1 MIVYHTNYN
10 TNDMDFYDSPWG
22 QFVEIEV
29 NPPQDPAFTI
39 LPYHHTDSDDDEKEA
54 ETETTP
60 IYWSLYVFAGGTL
73 ASLVRALTFKFA

>member
-1 MIVYHTNYN
+1 
-10 TNDMDFYDSPWG
+10 MDFDDSPWG

-54 ETETTP
+54 ETTP

-73 ASLVRALTFKFA
+73 ASLVSALTFKFG